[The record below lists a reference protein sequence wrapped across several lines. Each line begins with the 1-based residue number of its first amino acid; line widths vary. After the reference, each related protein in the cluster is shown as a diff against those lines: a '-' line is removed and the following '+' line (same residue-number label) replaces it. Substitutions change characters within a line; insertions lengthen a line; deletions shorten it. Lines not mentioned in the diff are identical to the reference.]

1 MKKIVLLLLMF
12 PFLGISQIDTAT
24 IFQSSLIK
32 DLFTNFDSLV
42 ITNSIVCNKDKSI
55 FTGISFFIDYLSRY
69 DFIKEDLDKPKVVLK
84 IMTFKDGLKSGM
96 SKIID
101 PINGAIIKEIT
112 LK

>member
-1 MKKIVLLLLMF
+1 MKKLVLLLLMF

-32 DLFTNFDSLV
+32 DSFTNFDSLV
-42 ITNSIVCNKDKSI
+42 ITNSIVYNKDKSI

-96 SKIID
+96 SNIID
-101 PINGAIIKEIT
+101 PIDGAIIKEIT